1 MKAKKPKVVKCRYA
15 HCNHETKELNAE
27 DAVCE
32 NKMYYHQDCYQMR
45 KNINEII
52 QVFVEKVNPDVVMS
66 ALRRV
71 VNDIVFNRGISSEQ
85 LLFGINYYI
94 KNNIPLNYPGGLY
107 YVIQDRGAKQ
117 EYEKLQDM
125 KFIKEEKKNFRIEE
139 NTAQTFHYK
148 APEQHGFDAILR

>member
-1 MKAKKPKVVKCRYA
+1 
-15 HCNHETKELNAE
+15 
-27 DAVCE
+27 
-32 NKMYYHQDCYQMR
+32 MR